1 MFAIIPVRAAA
12 PPLWIGVRTEIGRIE
27 VIFSGNAD

>member
-1 MFAIIPVRAAA
+1 MFAIIRSARRLPWGIRVR
-12 PPLWIGVRTEIGRIE
+12 GEVGRIE

>member
-1 MFAIIPVRAAA
+1 MVAIIRSARR
-12 PPLWIGVRTEIGRIE
+12 PPCRTGVCTEIGRIE